1 MALYNPYLIYIA
13 ISLISFVAAFII
25 RKHANNERKPAND
38 KYIKRIAIS
47 FCIYFF
53 VKIFFGWRLN
63 WYTETIILLTLF
75 ICFDYLII
83 IKNKYPTNTQGIYY
97 LLRYLFFGLPFV
109 SFLIMYFMI
118 VISFGYG
125 ALGICKF
132 FPTDRSTGEQKVYK
146 NLYVY
151 RNECE
156 GIVFKK
162 KFLFFEKDVTEISID
177 EIYNKGILTNSGF
190 SGYIHRTSK
199 VIYITAEKDM
209 DSSYQY
215 IKIVPLPNNEV
226 IIEQNHKSSHE
237 PAPSGQE
244 IIKL

>member
-13 ISLISFVAAFII
+13 ISLISFVVAFII

-38 KYIKRIAIS
+38 KYIKRIAIP

-63 WYTETIILLTLF
+63 WYTDTIILLTLF

-109 SFLIMYFMI
+109 SFLIMYFII

-156 GIVFKK
+156 GIVLKRNFYSLKK
-162 KFLFFEKDVTEISID
+162 TLLK
-177 EIYNKGILTNSGF
+177 
-190 SGYIHRTSK
+190 
-199 VIYITAEKDM
+199 
-209 DSSYQY
+209 YQ
-215 IKIVPLPNNEV
+215 
-226 IIEQNHKSSHE
+226 
-237 PAPSGQE
+237 
-244 IIKL
+244 